1 MVRELLIERVNRKKR
16 DRKREGGKEEERERE
31 SHGNYN
37 D

>member
-16 DRKREGGKEEERERE
+16 DRKREGRRKRERE